1 MTAEQ
6 VDALVIFGATGDLA
20 KLETFPALVGLVDRG
35 VLDVPVVGVAKSGWG
50 LDQFRDYA
58 RKSLELNKMDPS
70 TPAAAKMLGLLRYVD
85 GDLDDDA
92 TYQAMSQAIGDGKR
106 VLYYLEVPPP
116 LFGRIA
122 EGISRAGRAQ
132 NARVMVEKP
141 FGTDLAS
148 ARQLNQTMHRLFAE
162 DDIYRVDHWLGLDPV
177 ENMLFVRFA
186 NTVIEPLLNRDHVA
200 CVQITM
206 AEAFD
211 VSDRGRF
218 YDKTGAIRD
227 VVQNHMLQVLASML
241 AEPPDGTGMRSWRSA
256 KSSIIGALEAVTPE
270 HVIRGQ
276 YDGYLDVDG
285 VDPQSTTETFV
296 ALRLAA
302 ESWRWAGVPILI
314 RAGKCM
320 PVTATEV
327 SVRFHAPPR
336 DVFDVGP
343 HQIRN
348 TLRFRIWP
356 NAEVGLSLVGKKQGA
371 GWQPQRED
379 LSFAEQPAGDM
390 RP

>member
-1 MTAEQ
+1 
-6 VDALVIFGATGDLA
+6 
-20 KLETFPALVGLVDRG
+20 
-35 VLDVPVVGVAKSGWG
+35 
-50 LDQFRDYA
+50 
-58 RKSLELNKMDPS
+58 
-70 TPAAAKMLGLLRYVD
+70 
-85 GDLDDDA
+85 
-92 TYQAMSQAIGDGKR
+92 
-106 VLYYLEVPPP
+106 
-116 LFGRIA
+116 
-122 EGISRAGRAQ
+122 
-132 NARVMVEKP
+132 
-141 FGTDLAS
+141 
-148 ARQLNQTMHRLFAE
+148 
-162 DDIYRVDHWLGLDPV
+162 
-177 ENMLFVRFA
+177 
-186 NTVIEPLLNRDHVA
+186 
-200 CVQITM
+200 M

-270 HVIRGQ
+270 HVIRGE